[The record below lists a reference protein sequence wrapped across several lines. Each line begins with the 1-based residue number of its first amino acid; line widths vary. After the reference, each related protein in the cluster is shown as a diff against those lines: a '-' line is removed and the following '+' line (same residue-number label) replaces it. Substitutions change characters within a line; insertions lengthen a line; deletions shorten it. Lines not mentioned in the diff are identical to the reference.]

1 MPKLEQKKS
10 LMTFLRTYHAMD
22 LLQTINDVV
31 RSNLNHEI
39 ASSDPSGRKQSIN
52 QFSGNIQLLEKA
64 LRRDCVNEGD
74 PRFLL
79 QPPLQVICRLC
90 PRSVQQCVSH
100 SVQQQQHLPVEA
112 CTTRWMGGRHI
123 SGRSTKLDPAL
134 FFPIQAFIHLF
145 HKALTFSPS
154 SMCLVPF
161 ATSLAF
167 SIGGKFLLLSQ
178 KPGEDIRTNW

>member
-1 MPKLEQKKS
+1 MPKFEQKKS
-10 LMTFLRTYHAMD
+10 LMTFIRTYHAMD

-31 RSNLNHEI
+31 RSTLNHEI
-39 ASSDPSGRKQSIN
+39 ASSDPSGRKQAIN
-52 QFSGNIQLLEKA
+52 QFPGNIQLLEKA

-90 PRSVQQCVSH
+90 PRSVQQGVSH
-100 SVQQQQHLPVEA
+100 SVQQFHPRSVHNK
-112 CTTRWMGGRHI
+112 MNGRAAHI
-123 SGRSTKLDPAL
+123 WPIKKLDPAL

-167 SIGGKFLLLSQ
+167 STGGRFLLLFQ
-178 KPGEDIRTNW
+178 KPGEHIKTKS

>member
-1 MPKLEQKKS
+1 MTSNAKIGEKKKS
-10 LMTFLRTYHAMD
+10 LMTFIRTYHAMD

-39 ASSDPSGRKQSIN
+39 ASSDPPGRKQSIN
-52 QFSGNIQLLEKA
+52 QFPGNIQLLEKA

-74 PRFLL
+74 PKFLL

-112 CTTRWMGGRHI
+112 CTIRWMGGRHI
-123 SGRSTKLDPAL
+123 SGRSKNLIRHFSFQYKHSSTFFTKLWPFL
-134 FFPIQAFIHLF
+134 HL
-145 HKALTFSPS
+145 P
-154 SMCLVPF
+154 CV
-161 ATSLAF
+161 
-167 SIGGKFLLLSQ
+167 
-178 KPGEDIRTNW
+178 